1 MSQRNRIARA
11 ASKPPAFPAWVGKCG
26 LLSLLIFA
34 PGCLNSEPPR
44 SVARPQTAATEVAQL
59 AERVDQILDY
69 TLKRRRLNT
78 DTQAAWQI
86 LHGVLAYGKNFP
98 VDHGEST
105 SGVVDFLQRGGNI
118 RGFELQPGRILDE
131 SSERRGL
138 VAVMQPGTKA
148 GQGHHDQ
155 WLAIL
160 AQSGLTLTDTIL
172 ADGQK
177 FTVSDFVEQVKWDVP
192 RNLNQEYSWT
202 LIGLTEYYP
211 TTTFWTAAD
220 GETWSIER
228 LVEVETDY
236 GLGDGPCGGTH
247 RLIGLAMALNK
258 RRREGAPVEG
268 VWLDAADL
276 VERALVNAR
285 RFQNQDGSF
294 STNYL
299 SRGGTSQDLAQNLGT
314 TGHLVEFLAIAMP
327 EREIQAPWMMAAVR
341 NLCDLFDKTKDYDLE
356 CGALYHAAHGLVLY
370 RNRMQPETPYQAQS
384 PIQSRSPSGLLSVQ
398 RD

>member
-1 MSQRNRIARA
+1 MSQRNRIVQA
-11 ASKPPAFPAWVGKCG
+11 ASKPLAFPAWVGKCG

-34 PGCLNSEPPR
+34 SGCLNPEPPQ

-69 TLKRRRLNT
+69 TLRRRRLNT

-86 LHGVLAYGKNFP
+86 LHGVLAYGKDFP
-98 VDHGEST
+98 VDHGEGT
-105 SGVVDFLQRGGNI
+105 SGVVDFLQRGGDI

-172 ADGQK
+172 ADGQT

-258 RRREGAPVEG
+258 RRREGAPIEG

-276 VERALVNAR
+276 IERALVNAR

-294 STNYL
+294 STN
-299 SRGGTSQDLAQNLGT
+299 
-314 TGHLVEFLAIAMP
+314 
-327 EREIQAPWMMAAVR
+327 
-341 NLCDLFDKTKDYDLE
+341 
-356 CGALYHAAHGLVLY
+356 
-370 RNRMQPETPYQAQS
+370 
-384 PIQSRSPSGLLSVQ
+384 
-398 RD
+398 